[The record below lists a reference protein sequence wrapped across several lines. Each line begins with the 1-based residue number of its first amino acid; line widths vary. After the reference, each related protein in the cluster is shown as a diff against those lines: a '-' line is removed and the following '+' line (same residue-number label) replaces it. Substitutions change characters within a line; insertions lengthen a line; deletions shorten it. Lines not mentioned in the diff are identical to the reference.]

1 MSICR
6 GIRGATTVPA
16 NTALDILQAATE
28 LLEKIVTANNVDKDD
43 VAAIIFTAT
52 PDLDAVYPA
61 VAARQLGWTMTP
73 LVCTQE
79 MVVPGS
85 LSSCLRILVMWNTN
99 LAPQEIHHI
108 YLRGARVLRPDLAEE
123 KEP

>member
-1 MSICR
+1 MSTCR

-16 NTALDILQAATE
+16 NTALDILQAASE
-28 LLEKIVTANNVDKDD
+28 LLEKIVTVNQVGKDD

-61 VAARQLGWTMTP
+61 VAARQLGWTYTP

-85 LSSCLRILVMWNTN
+85 LAQCLRILVMWNTDRS
-99 LAPQEIHHI
+99 PKEIHHI
-108 YLRGARVLRPDLAEE
+108 YLNGARVLRPDLAEE
-123 KEP
+123 S

>member
-1 MSICR
+1 MSTCR

-16 NTALDILQAATE
+16 NTALDILQAASE
-28 LLEKIVTANNVDKDD
+28 LLEKIVTVNQVGKDD

-61 VAARQLGWTMTP
+61 VASRQLGWTYTP

-85 LSSCLRILVMWNTN
+85 LAQCLRILVMWNTDRS
-99 LAPQEIHHI
+99 PKEIHHI
-108 YLRGARVLRPDLAEE
+108 YLNGARVLRPDLAEE
-123 KEP
+123 S

>member
-1 MSICR
+1 MSKCR
-6 GIRGATTVPA
+6 GIRGATTVSA
-16 NTALDILQAATE
+16 NTALDILQAASE
-28 LLEKIVTANNVDKDD
+28 LLEKIVTVNLVGKDD

-61 VAARQLGWTMTP
+61 VAARQLGWTYTP

-85 LSSCLRILVMWNTN
+85 LAQCLRILVMWNTDR
-99 LAPQEIHHI
+99 APQEIHHI
-108 YLRGARVLRPDLAEE
+108 YLHGARVLRPDLSEE
-123 KEP
+123 NEL

>member
-1 MSICR
+1 MSTCR

-16 NTALDILQAATE
+16 NTALDILQAASE
-28 LLEKIVTANNVDKDD
+28 LLEKIVTVNQVGKDD

-52 PDLDAVYPA
+52 PDLNAVYPA
-61 VAARQLGWTMTP
+61 VAARQLGWTFTP

-85 LSSCLRILVMWNTN
+85 LAQCLRILVMWNTDRT
-99 LAPQEIHHI
+99 PQEIHHI
-108 YLRGARVLRPDLAEE
+108 YLHGARVLRPDLAEE
-123 KEP
+123 NEL

>member
-1 MSICR
+1 MSMCR

-16 NTALDILQAATE
+16 NTALDILQSATE
-28 LLEKIVTANNVDKDD
+28 LLEKIVTSNEVEKDD

-61 VAARQLGWTMTP
+61 VAARQLGWTYTP

-79 MVVPGS
+79 MIVPGS
-85 LSSCLRILVMWNTN
+85 LPMCLRILVMWNTE
-99 LAPQEIHHI
+99 LPPQEIHHV
-108 YLRGARVLRPDLAEE
+108 YLHGARVLRPDLAEE
-123 KEP
+123 KER

>member
-1 MSICR
+1 MSTCR

-16 NTALDILQAATE
+16 NTALDILQAASE
-28 LLEKIVTANNVDKDD
+28 LLEKIVTVNQVGKDD

-61 VAARQLGWTMTP
+61 VAARQLGWTYTP

-85 LSSCLRILVMWNTN
+85 LAQCLRILVMWNTDRT
-99 LAPQEIHHI
+99 PQEIHHI
-108 YLRGARVLRPDLAEE
+108 YLHGARVLRPDLAEE
-123 KEP
+123 SQP

>member
-1 MSICR
+1 MSTCR

-28 LLEKIVTANNVDKDD
+28 LLEKIVTVNQVEKDD

-61 VAARQLGWTMTP
+61 VAARQLGWTYTP

-85 LSSCLRILVMWNTN
+85 LPQCLRILVMWNTTVS
-99 LAPQEIHHI
+99 PQEIHHV
-108 YLRGARVLRPDLAEE
+108 YLQGARVLRPDLAEE

>member
-1 MSICR
+1 MSTCR

-16 NTALDILQAATE
+16 NTALDILQAASE
-28 LLEKIVTANNVDKDD
+28 LLEKIVTVNQVGKDD

-61 VAARQLGWTMTP
+61 VAARQLGWTYTP

-85 LSSCLRILVMWNTN
+85 LAQCLRILVMWNTDRT
-99 LAPQEIHHI
+99 PKEIHHI
-108 YLRGARVLRPDLAEE
+108 YLNGARVLRPDLAEE
-123 KEP
+123 SQP